1 MKPQRLREH
10 RGCTEIAGLK
20 GQGHALDRSRRQ
32 RRLDRLVRAC
42 RAFGRFRWCSPLAG
56 NFQPCNNA
64 SLIMGEKDFQDLK
77 VLLVEDFEDTRL
89 FMRLELEEQ
98 GFIVFEAENGQVAV
112 ESAIRENPDVIL
124 MDLTLPLMDGF
135 AATKLIRQN
144 EQLKNVPIIA
154 VTAHQESDFRNDA
167 KASGFDAYV
176 TKPIDVNWLKEL
188 IKELA
193 TDLRG

>member
-1 MKPQRLREH
+1 
-10 RGCTEIAGLK
+10 
-20 GQGHALDRSRRQ
+20 
-32 RRLDRLVRAC
+32 
-42 RAFGRFRWCSPLAG
+42 
-56 NFQPCNNA
+56 
-64 SLIMGEKDFQDLK
+64 MGEKDFQDLK

-112 ESAIRENPDVIL
+112 ESAIRESPDVIL

-188 IKELA
+188 IAGL
-193 TDLRG
+193 LN

>member
-1 MKPQRLREH
+1 MAERNSK
-10 RGCTEIAGLK
+10 
-20 GQGHALDRSRRQ
+20 
-32 RRLDRLVRAC
+32 
-42 RAFGRFRWCSPLAG
+42 
-56 NFQPCNNA
+56 
-64 SLIMGEKDFQDLK
+64 DLK

-112 ESAIRENPDVIL
+112 DTAIREQPDVIL

-135 AATKLIRQN
+135 QATKLIRQN
-144 EQLKNVPIIA
+144 DSLKNVPIIA
-154 VTAHQESDFRNDA
+154 VTAHQEDDFRSDA

-188 IKELA
+188 IAGL
-193 TDLRG
+193 LI